1 MNNDDDRLGNRDLGN
16 LALNEAHSWGHVV
29 RVLIVEPKGRGSLGP
44 DDLGLDTGTTT

>member
-1 MNNDDDRLGNRDLGN
+1 MKLIVGVI
-16 LALNEAHSWGHVV
+16 VV